1 MKIYKNIIIV
11 LSGLMLSFLLNNN
24 LQAQSKAKIE
34 NIDFSAAGSN
44 LNITYDIVNAKAGE
58 SFEVWIKV
66 ITESGKVIIPSAVT
80 GDVGKGVSGG
90 PNKRIVWDVE
100 SDNAVL
106 DEEISVEVFA
116 RSENKQE
123 AKTEKT
129 KESLPDK
136 GTKTKSNV
144 KVGKAMFLSALLPGL
159 GNRYVKGKGAQWLI
173 GIAGYGMIA
182 GSVVLNNLAYNNYE
196 DYKSA
201 TTSGERDDCFKKA
214 KSINNTSKVLAGAAI
229 AIWVVDM
236 AWTGIQAGKA
246 KRRSTKT
253 AFSLTYTYDPV
264 VGKPMIGFNYRF

>member
-1 MKIYKNIIIV
+1 MKMFRYIIIV

-58 SFEVWIKV
+58 SFEVWIK
-66 ITESGKVIIPSAVT
+66 IYTESGKVIIPSAVT

-116 RSENKQE
+116 RSENKPGT
-123 AKTEKT
+123 KTEKT
-129 KESLPDK
+129 KESVLDK
-136 GTKTKSNV
+136 EIKSGSNV
-144 KVGKAMFLSALLPGL
+144 KVGKAIFLSALLPGL
-159 GNRYVKGKGAQWLI
+159 GNRYVNGKGAQWLI

-182 GSVVLNNLAYNNYE
+182 GSVALNNSAYNSYE

-201 TTSGERDDCFKKA
+201 TTSVERDDYFKKA
-214 KSINNTSKVLAGAAI
+214 KGKNSTSKVLAGTAI
-229 AIWVVDM
+229 AIWVVDLV
-236 AWTGIQAGKA
+236 WTGIQAGKA
-246 KRRSTKT
+246 KRRPTKT

-264 VGKPMIGFNYRF
+264 MGKPMIGFNYWF